1 MVNSKCTAY
10 NTLLGIAINYVAQTS
25 TLASQVLKL
34 QACTLPDQEIVNFYP
49 NNLIKMTMMGN
60 NPSTCKAKQEDG
72 DFDVS
77 LSYGATAYIR

>member
-34 QACTLPDQEIVNFYP
+34 QACTLPD
-49 NNLIKMTMMGN
+49 LGN
-60 NPSTCKAKQEDG
+60 SKP
-72 DFDVS
+72 
-77 LSYGATAYIR
+77 LS